1 MKNRNITFFILL
13 LINIFVLSLISLVN
27 SELSRWG
34 ISMFLPGLFF
44 LSSSILLN
52 WWQSILGCTIV
63 GLFLDSVYNTPFGFL
78 GFTLPL
84 LCLAGKR
91 WLNNT
96 SNNRPWRSVL
106 FQVIMNIG
114 TGFFL
119 FVLLFIQ
126 DSSFNNL
133 NINRLITDLIL
144 SSIILIPLCFWLL
157 DFTIIAIEK
166 VSGNNLVKEYEL

>member
-1 MKNRNITFFILL
+1 MKNRNIPFFILL

-52 WWQSILGCTIV
+52 WWQSILGCTII
-63 GLFLDSVYNTPFGFL
+63 GLFLDSVYHTPFGFF

-84 LCLAGKR
+84 LCIAGKR

-144 SSIILIPLCFWLL
+144 SSILLIPLCFWLL
-157 DFTIIAIEK
+157 DFTIIVIEK
-166 VSGNNLVKEYEL
+166 ISGNNLVKEDEL

>member
-1 MKNRNITFFILL
+1 MKNRNIPFFILL

-34 ISMFLPGLFF
+34 ISIFLPGLFF

-52 WWQSILGCTIV
+52 WWQGILGCTII
-63 GLFLDSVYNTPFGFL
+63 GLLLDSVYHTPFGFL

-106 FQVIMNIG
+106 FQVITNIG
-114 TGFFL
+114 TGYFL
-119 FVLLFIQ
+119 FAALFIQ
-126 DSSFNNL
+126 DLSFNNL
-133 NINRLITDLIL
+133 NFTRLMTDLIL
-144 SSIILIPLCFWLL
+144 SSVLLIPLCFWLL
-157 DFTIIAIEK
+157 DFTIIVVEK
-166 VSGNNLVKEYEL
+166 VSGNNVIKVDQL